1 MDPKP
6 KALKILDIVSVILFL
21 VAVYLALVFTPLE
34 AVMGWVQKVFYFHVA
49 TAWVGMMGFMA
60 AGIAGI
66 IYLWKKDLKWDIVE
80 VAAVEIS
87 MVFFGITIVMGSI
100 WARPIWNTWWTWDPR
115 LTTAAI
121 TMMVYA
127 AYMMLRQGIEEPERR
142 ARFGAV
148 YTILG
153 FVAVPITFISI
164 RLLRTIHPVVV
175 GKDHP
180 NAILYDDMGTLDPAD
195 DIYHHAFRIG
205 FNSPNAGRTT
215 NSLNLKRWFENEYT
229 DEDESPGFNIPQALE
244 FYPDNNGTS
253 ATSGVVKVVSQDLLI
268 SGKQGDGSLV
278 AYTLYIE
285 GEGEYMEIRDGVF
298 EITLELRVTNME
310 LFGGTRLA
318 KYKIF
323 NTSDYD
329 DPIDLTEGCFQPMEL

>member
-1 MDPKP
+1 MKTKGVIMNPKP
-6 KALKILDIVSVILFL
+6 KVLTILDIVSVILFL
-21 VAVYLALVFTPLE
+21 EAAFMAVSAPLE

-49 TAWVGMMGFMA
+49 TAWTGMMGFMV

-121 TMMVYA
+121 TMLVYA
-127 AYMMLRQGIEEPERR
+127 AYMMLRQGIEDPERR

-164 RLLRTIHPVVV
+164 RLLRTIHPVV
-175 GKDHP
+175 
-180 NAILYDDMGTLDPAD
+180 
-195 DIYHHAFRIG
+195 IG
-205 FNSPNAGRTT
+205 EGAG
-215 NSLNLKRWFENEYT
+215 S
-229 DEDESPGFNIPQALE
+229 
-244 FYPDNNGTS
+244 
-253 ATSGVVKVVSQDLLI
+253 
-268 SGKQGDGSLV
+268 GDGSFAMTDDMRTVFFFSLFV
-278 AYTLYIE
+278 FTLLFIDFLWHR
-285 GEGEYMEIRDGVF
+285 IRMGQLAAKV
-298 EITLELRVTNME
+298 EQLRLKVS
-310 LFGGTRLA
+310 G
-318 KYKIF
+318 
-323 NTSDYD
+323 
-329 DPIDLTEGCFQPMEL
+329 